1 MEKYQIVKELPP
13 GALGTML
20 VVESM
25 VKGKET
31 ARKKYMLKKVECID
45 ENQANDALKEV
56 MELLKLKHK
65 NICAYKE
72 FFIIWDNK
80 ISSLFLCL
88 VMHHSHHEDLF
99 SRIKAKRLKHEK
111 FPHKVKSKLAKPS
124 RSLQI
129 CSDVSPVAKADRPVF
144 VTNML
149 NQLKSVCNSGICLGF
164 LFLFFCR
171 NQSTS
176 WNLVDL
182 FELSTLGE
190 HSQCVLLTWIHGK
203 RGRVANWRE
212 LTSLNQTVIR
222 MFLGQMVDILVYLH
236 RLKIFHRNLKPSN
249 ILSTGE
255 ASFMLC
261 DFGSETLM
269 TDEIK
274 WKIRAEEEPDSKCW
288 MAPEALNFSFSD
300 KSDIWS
306 LGSVLLD
313 MIACSHKEVKEPALL
328 LHNIKKEATALEEAL
343 REMKERKPSL
353 SSVLFLMLKIDPSAR
368 PTAEELV
375 ENRLIRECLIE
386 AKSPLIKVAKKLPP
400 GFLDIVQTNRIQTIL
415 EFMMSYPE
423 VEEAQEKSI
432 ERLNSL
438 LNEGQIDVKVF
449 LHLVDPVIDAM
460 NKHNDSLETLLAGFS
475 LLLEITGRGEKTSH
489 HWGPRCFRAQFL
501 LLTAVAQN
509 LNVEI
514 LATENNLSCLLNSM
528 RTHPDHED
536 LLCMICTLFMMM
548 SSNEAAA
555 AALRGANIFTEVLT
569 TLCRFAHN
577 KELCLACCGLIWTL
591 AVNVAD
597 VAESPLKYATELVSV
612 ILHLHLPHVE
622 VAEMAVSAFWALSLH
637 GCVDEV
643 KYEPYSLLLLE
654 ALRQHPDSPVLVKN
668 ACLALASLLRTSEL
682 SGFRFIV
689 TDEKGNGIILLKDCY
704 QVHREDP
711 EVVENICVLI
721 DEMFKY
727 DEIVVEMISQSIT
740 EMLMEM
746 KTRFTSSLE
755 IVALSEKALS
765 KLQKK
770 GLLIRHNPR

>member
-1 MEKYQIVKELPP
+1 
-13 GALGTML
+13 ML

-25 VKGKET
+25 VKGKDT

-99 SRIKAKRLKHEK
+99 SRIKAKRLKHDK
-111 FPHKVKSKLAKPS
+111 FPN
-124 RSLQI
+124 
-129 CSDVSPVAKADRPVF
+129 KA
-144 VTNML
+144 
-149 NQLKSVCNSGICLGF
+149 I
-164 LFLFFCR
+164 
-171 NQSTS
+171 
-176 WNLVDL
+176 W
-182 FELSTLGE
+182 
-190 HSQCVLLTWIHGK
+190 
-203 RGRVANWRE
+203 
-212 LTSLNQTVIR
+212 
-222 MFLGQMVDILVYLH
+222 MFLGQMVDVLVYLH

-249 ILSTGE
+249 ILSAGE
-255 ASFMLC
+255 ESFMLC
-261 DFGSETLM
+261 DFSSETLM
-269 TDEIK
+269 ADEIK

-288 MAPEALNFSFSD
+288 MAPEALHFSFSD

-306 LGSVLLD
+306 LGSILLD
-313 MIACSHKEVKEPALL
+313 MIACSLSEVKEPVLL
-328 LHNIKKEATALEEAL
+328 LHNIKKEAAALQGAL
-343 REMKERKPSL
+343 SELKKRKPSL
-353 SSVLFLMLKIDPSAR
+353 SSLLFLMLKIDPSAR

-375 ENRLIRECLIE
+375 ENPLIRECLIE
-386 AKSPLIKVAKKLPP
+386 AKSPLIKVEKKLPP
-400 GFLDIVQTNRIQTIL
+400 GFLDIIQTNRIQTIL

-438 LNEGQIDVKVF
+438 LNEEKIGVKVF

-475 LLLEITGRGEKTSH
+475 LLLGITGR
-489 HWGPRCFRAQFL
+489 
-501 LLTAVAQN
+501 
-509 LNVEI
+509 
-514 LATENNLSCLLNSM
+514 
-528 RTHPDHED
+528 
-536 LLCMICTLFMMM
+536 
-548 SSNEAAA
+548 EAAT
-555 AALRGANIFTEVLT
+555 AALRGANIFTDVLT
-569 TLCRFAHN
+569 TLCRFAQN
-577 KELCLACCGLIWTL
+577 KELCLACCSLIWTL

-637 GCVDEV
+637 VAPPFWKYNNHHHNFVGCFPVSLAGCIDEV

-654 ALRQHPDSPVLVKN
+654 AMRQHPDSPVLVKN

-682 SGFRFIV
+682 AGFRFIV
-689 TDEKGNGIILLKDCY
+689 TDQKGNGIILLKDCY

-727 DEIVVEMISQSIT
+727 DEIVVEMVSHSVT
-740 EMLMEM
+740 DMLIEM
-746 KTRFTSSLE
+746 KSRFTSSLE
-755 IVALSEKALS
+755 IVALSKKALS

-770 GLLIRHNPR
+770 GLLTRHDP

>member
-1 MEKYQIVKELPP
+1 
-13 GALGTML
+13 ML

-25 VKGKET
+25 AKGKDT

-80 ISSLFLCL
+80 
-88 VMHHSHHEDLF
+88 
-99 SRIKAKRLKHEK
+99 A
-111 FPHKVKSKLAKPS
+111 
-124 RSLQI
+124 
-129 CSDVSPVAKADRPVF
+129 
-144 VTNML
+144 
-149 NQLKSVCNSGICLGF
+149 
-164 LFLFFCR
+164 
-171 NQSTS
+171 
-176 WNLVDL
+176 
-182 FELSTLGE
+182 
-190 HSQCVLLTWIHGK
+190 
-203 RGRVANWRE
+203 
-212 LTSLNQTVIR
+212 IR
-222 MFLGQMVDILVYLH
+222 MFLGQMVDVLVYLH
-236 RLKIFHRNLKPSN
+236 RLKIFHR
-249 ILSTGE
+249 
-255 ASFMLC
+255 
-261 DFGSETLM
+261 SETLM
-269 TDEIK
+269 ADEIK

-288 MAPEALNFSFSD
+288 MAPEAFHFSFSD

-306 LGSVLLD
+306 LGSILLD
-313 MIACSHKEVKEPALL
+313 MTACSLSEVKEPVLL
-328 LHNIKKEATALEEAL
+328 LHNIKKEATALEAAL
-343 REMKERKPSL
+343 SEMKKRKPSL
-353 SSVLFLMLKIDPSAR
+353 SSLLFLMLKIDPSVR

-375 ENRLIRECLIE
+375 ENPLIRECLIE

-400 GFLDIVQTNRIQTIL
+400 GFLDIIQTNRIQTIL

-423 VEEAQEKSI
+423 VEEAQEKGI

-438 LNEGQIDVKVF
+438 LNEGEIDVKVF
-449 LHLVDPVIDAM
+449 LHLVDPVIGAM

-475 LLLEITGRGEKTSH
+475 LLLGITGR
-489 HWGPRCFRAQFL
+489 
-501 LLTAVAQN
+501 AVTQN

-514 LATENNLSCLLNSM
+514 LAEEDHLSCLLNSM

-536 LLCMICTLFMMM
+536 LLCMIISLFMIM

-555 AALRGANIFTEVLT
+555 AALRGANIFTDVLT

-637 GCVDEV
+637 GCIDEV

-654 ALRQHPDSPVLVKN
+654 AMRQHPDSAVLVKN

-689 TDEKGNGIILLKDCY
+689 TDQKGNGIILLKDCY

-727 DEIVVEMISQSIT
+727 NEIVVEMVSHSVT
-740 EMLMEM
+740 DMLIEM
-746 KTRFTSSLE
+746 KSRFTSSL
-755 IVALSEKALS
+755 
-765 KLQKK
+765 
-770 GLLIRHNPR
+770 GF